1 MTQPAEPFIDLFS
14 IVKTT
19 TLLTPSTSSSI
30 SSELS
35 TTNYKT
41 ESSSPA
47 LIITET
53 PETSIFPFSI
63 DKTTTFITLS
73 TSSTI

>member
-1 MTQPAEPFIDLFS
+1 MTETAKPCIVLFS
-14 IVKTT
+14 IVKKT
-19 TLLTPSTSSSI
+19 TLFTPSTSSSI